1 MENFSSSRSP
11 SPSPHT
17 SPATS
22 VPGSQRPSPKRP
34 SPIARVLGSI
44 GQAMQ
49 RRSPISPSVVTSIPP
64 SVTAAAQDPEAKAA
78 LSPRR
83 LEFGDMTRTWD
94 TLFGP
99 EHHSEAEHGVEVNS
113 DLTFSVSS
121 DEPSPSEDS
130 SKGKGRESPGTRA
143 TVPDLSSSER
153 SSKGKE
159 RESPEVSVGRSAE
172 DEEPS
177 TSVAKRKTPAQT
189 RRAADRRERL
199 LQSEHARREADPA
212 ATERDSA
219 TTELDPDWGEPIPSQ
234 TPRTPL
240 DVESV
245 DQPHLDQNDE
255 TVLAPLPPR
264 PFGEV
269 GCCGRPWNVIQSL
282 KAIVPAVTVTALSF
296 GAKAYVEK
304 AVTEACLDASM
315 SSAEANQM
323 GLLAGGVYVA
333 LSHTFAT
340 HLAPA
345 IWSNILQLPGYASKA
360 TTEAE
365 RQWQEAW
372 TYALPILL
380 YFTAAYIPRGA
391 MTEGSKDLAEIARS
405 KCCASIGAAVPT
417 GVTVDIVRQ
426 LFTESVHLERVPPKP
441 RSWEN
446 FKGNFNTQMEK
457 MGEAFTGSAATRK
470 WLRDVVFKVL
480 FTTGGNELAGY
491 IWPQS
496 FGVTGAAGEGSV
508 AGGVSMFSFLAGGL
522 LAPAQGGAAIGAL
535 VDGWRARPTQ
545 ANVEAPAHE
554 QADAHGNEVENISS
568 SFEDDALSRS
578 TAAPRSAPTP
588 APPMT
593 PAEALDGLQTPMNAR
608 LQASD
613 LAAFPSQGKRD
624 RLAAA
629 ILTLR
634 QLSGRIQGDA
644 NNRIVR
650 NLLRSLPPGFQA
662 ITDLTDIGGLIE
674 AAQHE
679 LDDIHFN
686 HWPDLNA
693 FADAYVS
700 EVLDHQIRKKK
711 DD

>member
-1 MENFSSSRSP
+1 M
-11 SPSPHT
+11 
-17 SPATS
+17 
-22 VPGSQRPSPKRP
+22 
-34 SPIARVLGSI
+34 LGSI

-99 EHHSEAEHGVEVNS
+99 EHHSEAGHGVEVNS

-130 SKGKGRESPGTRA
+130 SKGKGRESPEVSARGSQEDKEPSPSE
-143 TVPDLSSSER
+143 VP
-153 SSKGKE
+153 SKGKE

-172 DEEPS
+172 DEEVS

-189 RRAADRRERL
+189 RRAADRRERF

-219 TTELDPDWGEPIPSQ
+219 TTELDPDWRDPIPSQ

-269 GCCGRPWNVIQSL
+269 GCCGRPWNIIQSL

-304 AVTEACLDASM
+304 AVTEACQEAGM
-315 SSAEANQM
+315 SSAEANEI
-323 GLLAGGVYVA
+323 GLLVGGFYVP

-340 HLAPA
+340 YLAAA
-345 IWSNILQLPGYASKA
+345 IWNNILQLPGYASTA

-391 MTEGSKDLAEIARS
+391 KTEGSKDLAEIALS
-405 KCCASIGAAVPT
+405 KCLASIGAAVPT
-417 GVTVDIVRQ
+417 GFTVDLAKQ
-426 LFTESVHLERVPPKP
+426 LFTEGLHLNRKEPAP
-441 RSWEN
+441 RSFEN
-446 FKGNFNTQMEK
+446 FKGNFVTHMTK
-457 MGEAFTGSAATRK
+457 MVDDFTKKDAARN
-470 WLRDVVFKVL
+470 WLRQVFKVF
-480 FTTGGNELAGY
+480 FTAGGNELAGY

-496 FGVTGAAGEGSV
+496 FGVTGA
-508 AGGVSMFSFLAGGL
+508 
-522 LAPAQGGAAIGAL
+522 
-535 VDGWRARPTQ
+535 
-545 ANVEAPAHE
+545 
-554 QADAHGNEVENISS
+554 
-568 SFEDDALSRS
+568 
-578 TAAPRSAPTP
+578 
-588 APPMT
+588 
-593 PAEALDGLQTPMNAR
+593 
-608 LQASD
+608 
-613 LAAFPSQGKRD
+613 
-624 RLAAA
+624 
-629 ILTLR
+629 
-634 QLSGRIQGDA
+634 
-644 NNRIVR
+644 
-650 NLLRSLPPGFQA
+650 
-662 ITDLTDIGGLIE
+662 
-674 AAQHE
+674 
-679 LDDIHFN
+679 
-686 HWPDLNA
+686 
-693 FADAYVS
+693 
-700 EVLDHQIRKKK
+700 
-711 DD
+711 